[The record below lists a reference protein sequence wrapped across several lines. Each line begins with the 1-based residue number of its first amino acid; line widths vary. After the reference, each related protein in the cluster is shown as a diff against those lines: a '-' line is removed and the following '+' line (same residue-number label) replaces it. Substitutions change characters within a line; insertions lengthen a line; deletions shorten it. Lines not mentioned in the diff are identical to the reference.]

1 MSGVPRGYSGGS
13 GGGATRRG
21 CGGPR
26 LLIGLLFAGFALFS
40 YFGQQSTNPVTGE
53 KQYVAVSPEQEIALG
68 LQAAPEMVAQFGG
81 VSQDPQAVSAVDAVG
96 RRVVAQSAAARSPYE
111 YHFTLL
117 GDRNTVNAFALP
129 GGPIFITE
137 ALVGRL
143 ETEGQLAGV
152 LAHEVGHV
160 IGRHSAERIAKEQL
174 TQGLTGA
181 LILSTYDPDDPNSGR
196 TAQMAMLIGSL
207 INLRYGRE
215 DELESDRLGVKLMTE
230 AGYDPRSLI
239 EVMRI
244 LAEAGG
250 GGGQPEFLSTHP
262 DPGNRAQRI
271 QEAIAAEY
279 PNGLPEGLTP

>member
-1 MSGVPRGYSGGS
+1 MFGGPHRQA
-13 GGGATRRG
+13 GGRG

-26 LLIGLLFAGFALFS
+26 LLTAMHFAGFALFS
-40 YFGQQSTNPVTGE
+40 YFRQQSTNPVTGE

-68 LQAAPEMVAQFGG
+68 LQAAPEMIQQFGG
-81 VSQDPQAVSAVDAVG
+81 VSQDPQASAAVEAVG
-96 RRVVAQSAAARSPYE
+96 RRIAEQSAAARSEYE

-117 GDRNTVNAFALP
+117 GDRNTINAFALP
-129 GGPIFITE
+129 GGPIFVTE
-137 ALVGRL
+137 ALLSRL
-143 ETEGQLAGV
+143 SSEGELAGV

-160 IGRHSAERIAKEQL
+160 LGRHSAERIAKQQL

-181 LILSTYDPDDPNSGR
+181 LVLSTYDPDNPNSAG

-239 EVMRI
+239 RVMDV
-244 LAEAGG
+244 LASSREGG
-250 GGGQPEFLSTHP
+250 GAPEFLSTHP
-262 DPGNRAQRI
+262 DPGNRKQRI
-271 QEAIAAEY
+271 EAAIAAEF
-279 PNGLPEGLTP
+279 PNGLPSGLVP

>member
-1 MSGVPRGYSGGS
+1 
-13 GGGATRRG
+13 
-21 CGGPR
+21 
-26 LLIGLLFAGFALFS
+26 
-40 YFGQQSTNPVTGE
+40 VTGE
-53 KQYVAVSPEQEIALG
+53 KQHVSVSPEQEIALG

-250 GGGQPEFLSTHP
+250 GDGQPEFLSTHP

-279 PNGLPEGLTP
+279 PNGLPAGLTP

>member
-1 MSGVPRGYSGGS
+1 M
-13 GGGATRRG
+13 
-21 CGGPR
+21 
-26 LLIGLLFAGFALFS
+26 
-40 YFGQQSTNPVTGE
+40 
-53 KQYVAVSPEQEIALG
+53 
-68 LQAAPEMVAQFGG
+68 
-81 VSQDPQAVSAVDAVG
+81 
-96 RRVVAQSAAARSPYE
+96 
-111 YHFTLL
+111 
-117 GDRNTVNAFALP
+117 NAFALP

-215 DELESDRLGVKLMTE
+215 DELESDRRNPAEGSG
-230 AGYDPRSLI
+230 AGPMIS
-239 EVMRI
+239 
-244 LAEAGG
+244 
-250 GGGQPEFLSTHP
+250 STRP
-262 DPGNRAQRI
+262 VS
-271 QEAIAAEY
+271 
-279 PNGLPEGLTP
+279 

>member
-1 MSGVPRGYSGGS
+1 M
-13 GGGATRRG
+13 
-21 CGGPR
+21 
-26 LLIGLLFAGFALFS
+26 GLLFAGFALFS
-40 YFGQQSTNPVTGE
+40 YFSQQSTNPVTGE

-68 LQAAPEMVAQFGG
+68 LQAAPEMIQQFGG
-81 VSQDPQAVSAVDAVG
+81 VSQDPQASAAVEAVG
-96 RRVVAQSAAARSPYE
+96 RRVAEQSAAARSEYE

-117 GDRNTVNAFALP
+117 GDRNTINAFALP

-137 ALVGRL
+137 ALLGRL
-143 ETEGQLAGV
+143 STEGELAGV

-160 IGRHSAERIAKEQL
+160 LGRHSAERIAKQQL

-181 LILSTYDPDDPNSGR
+181 LVLSTYDPDNPNSAG

-215 DELESDRLGVKLMTE
+215 DELESDRLGVKLMAE

-239 EVMRI
+239 RVMDV
-244 LAEAGG
+244 LASSRE

-262 DPGNRAQRI
+262 DPGNRKQRI
-271 QEAIAAEY
+271 EEAIAAEF
-279 PNGLPEGLTP
+279 PNGVPSGLVP

>member
-1 MSGVPRGYSGGS
+1 MFGGPRRQAGG
-13 GGGATRRG
+13 RG

-26 LLIGLLFAGFALFS
+26 LLMGLLFAGFALFS
-40 YFGQQSTNPVTGE
+40 YFSQQSTNPVTGE

-68 LQAAPEMVAQFGG
+68 LQAAPEMIQQFGG
-81 VSQDPQAVSAVDAVG
+81 VSQDPQASAAVEAVG
-96 RRVVAQSAAARSPYE
+96 RRIAEQSAAARSEYE

-117 GDRNTVNAFALP
+117 GDRNTINAFALP
-129 GGPIFITE
+129 GGPIFVTE
-137 ALVGRL
+137 ALLSRL
-143 ETEGQLAGV
+143 SSEGELAGV

-160 IGRHSAERIAKEQL
+160 LGRHSAERIAKQQL

-181 LILSTYDPDDPNSGR
+181 LVLSTYDPDNPNSAG

-239 EVMRI
+239 RVMDV
-244 LAEAGG
+244 LASSREGG
-250 GGGQPEFLSTHP
+250 GAPEFLSTHP
-262 DPGNRAQRI
+262 DPGNRKQRI
-271 QEAIAAEY
+271 EAAIAAEF
-279 PNGLPEGLTP
+279 PNGLPSGLVP

>member
-1 MSGVPRGYSGGS
+1 MFGGPRRQAGG
-13 GGGATRRG
+13 RG

-26 LLIGLLFAGFALFS
+26 LLMGLLFAGFALFS
-40 YFGQQSTNPVTGE
+40 YFSQQSTNPVTGE

-68 LQAAPEMVAQFGG
+68 LQAAPEMIQQFGG
-81 VSQDPQAVSAVDAVG
+81 VSQDPQASAAVEAVG
-96 RRVVAQSAAARSPYE
+96 RRVAEQSAAARSEYE

-117 GDRNTVNAFALP
+117 GDRNTINAFALP

-137 ALVGRL
+137 ALLGRL
-143 ETEGQLAGV
+143 STEGELAGV

-160 IGRHSAERIAKEQL
+160 LGRHSAERIAKQQL

-181 LILSTYDPDDPNSGR
+181 LVLSTYDPDNPNSAG

-215 DELESDRLGVKLMTE
+215 DELESDRLGVKLMAE

-239 EVMRI
+239 RVMDV
-244 LAEAGG
+244 LASSRE

-262 DPGNRAQRI
+262 DPGNRKQRI
-271 QEAIAAEY
+271 EEAIAAEF
-279 PNGLPEGLTP
+279 PNGVPSGLVP

>member
-1 MSGVPRGYSGGS
+1 MFGGPRRQAGG
-13 GGGATRRG
+13 RG

-26 LLIGLLFAGFALFS
+26 LLMGLLFAGFALFS
-40 YFGQQSTNPVTGE
+40 YFSQQSTNPVTGE

-68 LQAAPEMVAQFGG
+68 LQAAPEMIQQFGG
-81 VSQDPQAVSAVDAVG
+81 VSQDPQASAAVEAVG
-96 RRVVAQSAAARSPYE
+96 RRIAEQSAAARSEYE

-117 GDRNTVNAFALP
+117 GDRNTINAFALP

-137 ALVGRL
+137 ALLSRL
-143 ETEGQLAGV
+143 SSEGELAGV

-160 IGRHSAERIAKEQL
+160 LGRHSAERIAKQQL

-181 LILSTYDPDDPNSGR
+181 LVLSTYDPDNPNSAG

-215 DELESDRLGVKLMTE
+215 DELESDRLGVKLMAE

-239 EVMRI
+239 RVMDV
-244 LAEAGG
+244 LASSREGAGP
-250 GGGQPEFLSTHP
+250 PEFLSTHP
-262 DPGNRAQRI
+262 DPGNRKQRI
-271 QEAIAAEY
+271 EAAIAAEF
-279 PNGLPEGLTP
+279 PNGLPAGLVP

>member
-1 MSGVPRGYSGGS
+1 MSFGYGDSGS
-13 GGGATRRG
+13 GRSRRG

-26 LLIGLLFAGFALFS
+26 LLMGLLFAGFALFS
-40 YFGQQSTNPVTGE
+40 YFSQQSRNPVTGE
-53 KQYVAVSPEQEIALG
+53 TQHISVSPEQEIALG

-81 VSQDPQAVSAVDAVG
+81 VSQDPEASAAVEAVG
-96 RRVVAQSAAARSPYE
+96 SRIVARSDAQRSDYE
-111 YHFTLL
+111 FHFTLL

-137 ALVGRL
+137 ALLGRL

-160 IGRHSAERIAKEQL
+160 VGRHSAERIAKEQL

-181 LILSTYDPDDPNSGR
+181 LILSTYDPDNPGSAN
-196 TAQMAMLIGSL
+196 TARMAALIGGL

-215 DELESDRLGVKLMTE
+215 DELESDRLGVKYMVE
-230 AGYDPRSLI
+230 AGYDPHAL
-239 EVMRI
+239 EGVMEI
-244 LAEAGG
+244 LARASGG
-250 GGGQPEFLSTHP
+250 GSGPEFLSTHP

-271 QEAIAAEY
+271 REAIAAEY
-279 PNGLPEGLTP
+279 PNGLPAGLTP